1 MCQLPFTSINYGLDT
16 TIEGRMVSRCLLEVA
31 YNGIG
36 KQHRIP
42 VFPCVI
48 FQLKKGINRYPGEPN
63 YDLYQLALK
72 CTAKRLYPNYANC
85 DWSVQVNCVK
95 LDRQVKADVLN
106 SLNQEQL
113 NYLVAFLKEHPD
125 QQPLLGLTFDEDGQ
139 IQLNYE
145 VTPLEEMGTMGCR
158 TWNGFDINFK
168 ETYIRNILTV
178 LSGKLLP
185 EYVQTSGIQKDGRG
199 NICPVTIIL
208 PELAMQA
215 KMMPLPDGTDRIE
228 EFFKL
233 LDQKIHDAKD
243 ILLERFDCKALF
255 TENSDALRDLLQKM
269 VQDILEGEMENFLE
283 AGPYERTES
292 RRGYRIYD
300 HL

>member
-16 TIEGRMVSRCLLEVA
+16 TTEGRMVSRCLLEVA

-36 KQHRIP
+36 KQKRTP

-48 FQLKKGINRYPGEPN
+48 FQLKTGVNRKPGDPN
-63 YDLYQLALK
+63 YDLFQLALK

-145 VTPLEEMGTMGCR
+145 VTPLEEMGTMGKCKCSSCKI
-158 TWNGFDINFK
+158 W
-168 ETYIRNILTV
+168 LT
-178 LSGKLLP
+178 LL
-185 EYVQTSGIQKDGRG
+185 KR
-199 NICPVTIIL
+199 C
-208 PELAMQA
+208 A
-215 KMMPLPDGTDRIE
+215 
-228 EFFKL
+228 
-233 LDQKIHDAKD
+233 
-243 ILLERFDCKALF
+243 
-255 TENSDALRDLLQKM
+255 
-269 VQDILEGEMENFLE
+269 
-283 AGPYERTES
+283 
-292 RRGYRIYD
+292 
-300 HL
+300 